1 MRKTLLK
8 LILMFLFIFF
18 KIANRKIK
26 ITYEAHIPFPL
37 DSTALKL
44 QAFRSIR
51 DSNHGYW

>member
-8 LILMFLFIFF
+8 LILMFFIFF

-44 QAFRSIR
+44 QAFHSIR